1 MSGARR
7 SARALAVALLVMV
20 LSVLPPGLH
29 FVLGPLA
36 PLIGGLAGGMV
47 GRLSGEEA
55 FLLGAVDALAAAVT
69 AGILLPYLGHLHLG
83 TATLVFFAVTA
94 ALYAG
99 VLSGVA
105 AYFGGRHARSHS

>member
-1 MSGARR
+1 MD
-7 SARALAVALLVMV
+7 

-36 PLIGGLAGGMV
+36 PLIGGFAGMA
-47 GRLSGEEA
+47 GRLRSEEA

-69 AGILLPYLGHLHLG
+69 AGILLPHLGHLRLG
-83 TATLVFFAVTA
+83 TATLVVFAVVA

-99 VLSGVA
+99 VLSGIA
-105 AYFGGRHARSHS
+105 AYFGGRQARSRG